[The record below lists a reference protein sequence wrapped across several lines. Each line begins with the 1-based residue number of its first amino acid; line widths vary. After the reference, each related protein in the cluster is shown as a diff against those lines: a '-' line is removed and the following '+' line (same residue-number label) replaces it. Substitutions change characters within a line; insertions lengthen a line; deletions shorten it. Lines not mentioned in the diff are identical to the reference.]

1 MRLITASNK
10 ELDTF
15 IFLFL
20 SNFVLEKMFMSF
32 SLNNE
37 NPNKIKLNDSGAVA
51 VPPEPLIQ
59 SLITRN
65 LIASQETTREAEI
78 HN

>member
-1 MRLITASNK
+1 
-10 ELDTF
+10 
-15 IFLFL
+15 
-20 SNFVLEKMFMSF
+20 MSF